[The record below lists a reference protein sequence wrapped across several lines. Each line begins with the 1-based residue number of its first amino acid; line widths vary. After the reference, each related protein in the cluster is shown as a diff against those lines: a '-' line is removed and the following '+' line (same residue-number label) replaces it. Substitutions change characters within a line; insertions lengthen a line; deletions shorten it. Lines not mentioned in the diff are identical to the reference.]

1 MIKLE
6 ICSEEDYQFVYDLI
20 FDFFKFN
27 LNITYIKME
36 TFDEFTKRTFVIDD
50 KNYIIKNKDNEKV
63 GYVHIMKN
71 NEIGYFVV
79 NEFQNQGIGTEAVK
93 KIMEIN
99 PRERYFVTIHNENKS
114 SISLA
119 KKLGFMSKGTIYE
132 KKIKGIS

>member
-6 ICSEEDYQFVYDLI
+6 ICREEDYQFVYDLI
-20 FDFFKFN
+20 FDFFKLN
-27 LNITYIKME
+27 LNITYMKME
-36 TFDEFTKRTFVIDD
+36 TFDEFTKRTFVMND

-79 NEFQNQGIGTEAVK
+79 KEFQNQGIGTDAVR
-93 KIMEIN
+93 KIMEMN

-114 SISLA
+114 SIFLA
-119 KKLGFMSKGTIYE
+119 KKLNFIPKGTIYE
-132 KKIKGIS
+132 KKN

>member
-6 ICSEEDYQFVYDLI
+6 ICNEEDYEFVYDLI
-20 FDFFKFN
+20 FDFFKLN
-27 LNITYIKME
+27 LNITYMKME

-50 KNYIIKNKDNEKV
+50 KNYIIKNKNNEKV

-79 NEFQNQGIGTEAVK
+79 KEFQNQGIGTDAVK

-99 PRERYFVTIHNENKS
+99 PREQYFVTIHNENKS
-114 SISLA
+114 STSLA
-119 KKLGFMSKGTIYE
+119 KKFGFMPKGTIYE
-132 KKIKGIS
+132 KKIKGIF